1 MYAMA
6 TSKET
11 KKSKQLP
18 HHVAKK
24 HLSKLEEKMAKQSK
38 TMPQM
43 TPASRRAMI
52 KLLPWASGFFALISF
67 AWAKDLWD
75 ALQAIKEIKNYLNVT
90 ELNIPYV
97 GDTLELWVLLIG
109 YSVITVLIIAAFV
122 SGITKTL
129 KKGWDYLFYAYSA
142 AVVTGVLY
150 LLLLSAYSSSRAI
163 LTIAVGFVGLYVL
176 FQLRDEHK

>member
-1 MYAMA
+1 MA
-6 TSKET
+6 TAKET
-11 KKSKQLP
+11 KKTKQLP

-24 HLSKLEEKMAKQSK
+24 HLSKLEEKMAQQSK

-43 TPASRRAMI
+43 TAGSRKTMI
-52 KLLPWASGFFALISF
+52 KLLPWASAFFGLISF

-122 SGITKTL
+122 NGVTKNTEKRL
-129 KKGWDYLFYAYSA
+129 GLPLLRLQYCSCNGSSLF
-142 AVVTGVLY
+142 TTPFC
-150 LLLLSAYSSSRAI
+150 I
-163 LTIAVGFVGLYVL
+163 
-176 FQLRDEHK
+176 